1 MLTRTDDAK
10 ERNQRTEMLLG
21 REGLARLQ
29 KAKVAIFGIGG
40 VGGYIAEALARSGV
54 GSIDLIDS
62 DKVASSNINRQIIAL
77 SATIGRDKADVMKER
92 ILEINPYAK
101 VNVIHCFYL
110 PENSGF
116 FDFASYSYIADAV
129 DTVTA
134 KIDLVLQAKRH
145 GVPIISSMGTGNK
158 LNPASFEVA
167 DIYETSIC
175 PLARVMRKEL
185 KKKGVKDLKVVYSK
199 EEPLVPIDIGEK
211 APDGSSRRAIPGSVA
226 FVPPVAGLIMAGEI
240 VKDIAKMGM

>member
-1 MLTRTDDAK
+1 
-10 ERNQRTEMLLG
+10 MLLG

-77 SATIGRDKADVMKER
+77 SATIGKDKADVMKER

-158 LNPASFEVA
+158 LNPAGFEVA

-175 PLARVMRKEL
+175 LQGVPLHLTA
-185 KKKGVKDLKVVYSK
+185 KGLQGGGVVR
-199 EEPLVPIDIGEK
+199 LGEK

-240 VKDIAKMGM
+240 VKDIAKIGM